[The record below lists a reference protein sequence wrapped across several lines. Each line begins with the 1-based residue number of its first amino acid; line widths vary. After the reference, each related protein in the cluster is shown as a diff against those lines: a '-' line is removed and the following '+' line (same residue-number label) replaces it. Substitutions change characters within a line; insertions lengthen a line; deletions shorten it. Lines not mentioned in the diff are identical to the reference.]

1 MLLLNVGPKP
11 DGTITDEETKVLLE
25 IGEWLK
31 DNGEGVYGTKPWK
44 VFGEGEVNNVAGS
57 FMDNDEKEFT
67 SSDYRF
73 TYKDGYL
80 YAFCMKPSCADY
92 CIKSLKDQAVES
104 VEVLGGYKVV
114 SFSNTEDGFKI
125 TTDKAPLSD
134 KPLCFKIE
142 LI

>member
-1 MLLLNVGPKP
+1 
-11 DGTITDEETKVLLE
+11 
-25 IGEWLK
+25 
-31 DNGEGVYGTKPWK
+31 
-44 VFGEGEVNNVAGS
+44 
-57 FMDNDEKEFT
+57 
-67 SSDYRF
+67 
-73 TYKDGYL
+73 
-80 YAFCMKPSCADY
+80 MKPSCADY

-142 LI
+142 LK